1 MTRTEFLQRRKS
13 GIGSSDVAAVLGISP
28 WVTPYQLYCEKTSP
42 VIDVEESEIL
52 HFGHIMES
60 VIASEYMR
68 RHGVKLQ
75 KRNRMYRSRKYPELI
90 ADIDRYEVGG
100 RIVELKNVS
109 EWAGKSKFGD
119 GKDDV
124 PDYYLLQCQHQMFV
138 TEIHELSLAAVIGGH
153 RYRDYEIQYD
163 AELAEFAAAKC
174 HEYYTECVEKRNPP
188 PATAKDV
195 LSDYYMAKAGAQIV
209 ATPEVTEI
217 IARYKELK
225 AAQKTLDE
233 LTSAIKIFAG
243 ENEIIIDPAGGVL
256 ATWKQGKDKTTSTVD
271 YAALCAAHGIGQDE
285 IDKYTTITTKRGTRP
300 LLVK

>member
-1 MTRTEFLQRRKS
+1 MTRFEFLQRRKS
-13 GIGSSDVAAVLGISP
+13 GIGSSDVAAVLGVSP
-28 WVTPYQLYCEKTSP
+28 WVTPYQLYCDKTSP
-42 VIDVEESEIL
+42 VIDVEETEIL

-90 ADIDRYEVGG
+90 ADIDRYEIGG

-109 EWAGKSKFGD
+109 EWSGKSKFGD

-153 RYRDYEIQYD
+153 RYRDYEIDYD
-163 AELAEFAAAKC
+163 RELAEFAAAKC
-174 HEYYTECVEKRNPP
+174 HEYWQKHIEKRMPP
-188 PATAKDV
+188 PATSRDI
-195 LSDYYMAKAGAQIV
+195 LSDYFTSKSGAKIT
-209 ATPEVTEI
+209 ATPEVAEI
-217 IARYKELK
+217 ISRYKEMK
-225 AAQKTLDE
+225 AAQKTLDD
-233 LTSAIKIFAG
+233 LAAAIKIFAG
-243 ENEIIIDPAGGVL
+243 ENEIIVDPAGGVL
-256 ATWKQGKDKTTSTVD
+256 ATWKQGKDRETSTVD
-271 YAALCAAHGIGQDE
+271 VPALCAAHGIDE
-285 IDKYTTITTKRGTRP
+285 SELAKYTTVTTKRGTRP